1 MPVLVRH
8 PASACEAVRAIRTE
22 VHREGAN
29 LKLRYVVE
37 GKLDLVRFPRSGEVP
52 LWRHTCCEIFVRAEG
67 EGYREFNFSPSGDWA
82 AYAFRA
88 YRDGG
93 PLEDPSLDPGI
104 VVRRAEDRLE
114 LEATVPAGGGRA
126 IGLSAVIEEAG
137 GRLSYWALRHPAAQP
152 DFHHP
157 QAFALELP

>member
-8 PASACEAVRAIRTE
+8 PASACEAVRTIRAE
-22 VHREGAN
+22 VRRDGPN
-29 LKLRYVVE
+29 LELRYVIE
-37 GKLDLVRFPRSGEVP
+37 GRLDRVRLPRPGEVP
-52 LWRHTCCEIFVRAEG
+52 LWRHTCFEAFVGGPG
-67 EGYREFNFSPSGDWA
+67 ERYREFNFSPSGAWA

-93 PLEDPSLDPGI
+93 PLQDAALDPI
-104 VVRRAEDRLE
+104 TVRRADDRLH
-114 LEATVPAGGGRA
+114 LDAMVPIGEGKR
-126 IGLSAVIEEAG
+126 IGLSAVIEEID

-157 QAFALELP
+157 ASFALELQ